1 MPLLVMLGTRI
12 ELQRRHMDQGAMAFT
27 LSEFTYGLR
36 MNKPVYRE
44 ASTKS
49 IITTGFVAIFAL
61 MAALVWLSLATLQG
75 VNARMSAL
83 IENTEQKT
91 STAYQMRDVIRRRSS
106 ETRSL
111 AQVTGPAERDRILT
125 RLVNLTATYKKAQ
138 TQLLAL
144 GADSQEREM
153 LDKIELDDER
163 VGQAYDRVQHQI
175 FSMVDTPD
183 ELKTAISETQL
194 QELVL
199 LNHLNDLVAVERDI
213 AETQL
218 EQNQVHYRQTQQ
230 ALIFISVAALILG
243 IVIAIVVTSRVSRAN
258 SRIAHLASHD
268 DLTGLANRR
277 EFELQLSRTIET
289 AIISSSTYGLM
300 YLDLDR
306 FKIVNDTCGHHAG
319 DKLLVELTEM
329 IRSRLRKTDLFAR
342 IGGDEFAIIARAR
355 TFESITT
362 LADDIRSLVNEFLFT
377 YANQHFKVSLSIGV
391 IPVRGDITDLQTLL
405 TNVDSACYI
414 AKQSGRN
421 RVHVAHRNDADISKY
436 KSDIASMQFI
446 RQAVAEDR
454 LKLYFQPVY
463 KITSTGT
470 SLEHCEILLRILSES
485 GEVLSPAEFIP
496 LAEKYNLMHEIDRW
510 VLVHVLEWVK
520 EHQSHYDLPRLL
532 INLSGLSFIDNE
544 FLEFSMQQLQQDG
557 IDPKRLAFEITETAA
572 VDNLDLARNFM
583 NRIKSL
589 GCRFA
594 LDDFGSGFSTFAYL
608 KNLPIDYLKID
619 GSLVRH
625 LESDNTDR
633 EMVRAINQIGQTV
646 GAKTIAEFVEND
658 DILDIL
664 RDIGVDYAQGYGLQK
679 PKEIEQLLTMLDEKE
694 VPLTKPNG
702 GMDLKKAS

>member
-1 MPLLVMLGTRI
+1 
-12 ELQRRHMDQGAMAFT
+12 
-27 LSEFTYGLR
+27 

-61 MAALVWLSLATLQG
+61 MAALVWLSLATLQS
-75 VNARMSAL
+75 VNHRMSAL

-91 STAYQMRDVIRRRSS
+91 STAYQMRDVIRRRTA

-111 AQVTGPAERDRILT
+111 GQITAPQERERILN
-125 RLVNLTATYKKAQ
+125 RIVGFTATYEKAQ
-138 TQLLAL
+138 TQLQAL
-144 GADSQEREM
+144 GAGMGEREM
-153 LDKIELDDER
+153 LDKIRLDDER
-163 VGQAYDRVQHQI
+163 VSHAYDRVYEQL
-175 FSMVDTPD
+175 FSMLDSPD
-183 ELKTAISETQL
+183 ELKTAIGETQL

-199 LNHLNDLVAVERDI
+199 LNHLNDLVEIERDI
-213 AETQL
+213 ADSQL
-218 EQNQVHYRQTQQ
+218 EQNQVHYQRTRQ
-230 ALIFISVAALILG
+230 ALLFISVAALILG

-258 SRIAHLASHD
+258 AKIAHLASHD

-277 EFELQLSRTIET
+277 EFEAQLARAVET
-289 AIISSSTYGLM
+289 ASTSSKTFGLM
-300 YLDLDR
+300 YLDMDR

-329 IRSRLRKTDLFAR
+329 IHGRLRKTDLFAR
-342 IGGDEFAIIARAR
+342 IGGDEFAIIARAT
-355 TFESITT
+355 TFESIAL
-362 LADDIRSLVNEFLFT
+362 LADDIRSLVNEFVFT
-377 YANQHFKVSLSIGV
+377 YANQHFKVSLSIGL
-391 IPVRGDITDLQTLL
+391 IPLRGDITDLQTLL

-520 EHQSHYDLPRLL
+520 QHKGDYELPRLL

-544 FLEFSMQQLQQDG
+544 FLDFTFQQLQQEG

-583 NRIKSL
+583 HRIKSL

-619 GSLVRH
+619 GSLVRN
-625 LESDNTDR
+625 LETDKTDR
-633 EMVRAINQIGQTV
+633 EMVRAINQIGHTV
-646 GAKTIAEFVEND
+646 GAKTIAEFVENE

-664 RDIGVDYAQGYGLQK
+664 RDIGVNYAQGFGLQK
-679 PKEIEQLLTMLDEKE
+679 PQEIELLLDLLDETSNQTLSDG
-694 VPLTKPNG
+694 P
-702 GMDLKKAS
+702 DLKKAG